1 MSNFMYTANGSRIS
15 NKQRI
20 IEGMADTNT
29 NSNTPTDFLNLAGN
43 LRLAGS
49 VRATNFYK
57 EDGTELQ
64 SVTVNKLALP
74 ENVYYVDKKL
84 GINQDK
90 PIVDFDV
97 KGKARV
103 LGELGVDG
111 SMGVS
116 GKFGVQGPAIFK
128 NTVTVED
135 EFITNKHTG
144 VRGNLGVGGDF
155 NARGLANFA
164 GPVTMENDF
173 VAGKSATI
181 GGNFSAQG
189 LGNFKGALTSEDD
202 FFANKSATVG
212 GNFNT
217 KGTSNFVGK
226 VTAEDDFAV
235 NKNAFI
241 TGNSNVGGDITFN
254 GANKWIIH
262 TPDDNRRVM
271 YMAPGNDKG
280 EWMWDKQ
287 TQFYNNG
294 NVQLSGGLMLGTQNI
309 EHSDAGD
316 GAFYRA
322 DGQLQIATDDLIR
335 LRHVGTKQTGIQFD
349 VRGDKDKPGDIQN
362 PNGQTKISRWGIMF
376 GGDNNGREVNSAQIS
391 AGALEPDS
399 LNIVGM
405 SKDKEK
411 SSRRV
416 DMFAEGGFRLNGSM
430 FANAPASDANGQ
442 QIVIGNVNESNL
454 RLGRHADYSW
464 IQSHAGKPLRINPL
478 GNQVIMNPDTGFCV
492 GSTCLTEAALQKL
505 MTPATSSTSTNKL
518 SENMYYEE
526 DAEIYINVYDAIAKS
541 VIAKSGSPAGWD
553 DGSFKT
559 NPWNGRQLLKIGNK
573 NAFPNG
579 LLVNVSDGKNVIWIS
594 VLSDRFESFDVYT
607 SDGKSLGNFTSG
619 FRLTNRINPNGS
631 TISDNPNFHTWMPIP
646 VPGPGKYVICGGNKK
661 NDGGNDCWIS
671 GIAFSTNPWAHAMNS
686 AVAYH
691 WLVNEGTPNP
701 TLVSQNDR
709 GDNNVRL
716 DKGKAYTLMVPVV
729 KSGKDKMLYFVL
741 NTLITNAKISVND
754 KPVDNLQRTNNNP
767 FAKFFNSVI
776 YNNQPFNYFV
786 STKVPADLVQASG
799 FLKVTVDLT
808 GLNND
813 INFREIGTI
822 DMA

>member
-20 IEGMADTNT
+20 IEGMTDTNT
-29 NSNTPTDFLNLAGN
+29 NAPTDFLNLAGN

-90 PIVDFDV
+90 PTVDFDV

-116 GKFGVQGPAIFK
+116 GKFGVKGPAIFK
-128 NTVTVED
+128 NTITVED
-135 EFITNKHTG
+135 EFIANKHAG
-144 VRGNLGVGGDF
+144 VRGNFGVGGDF
-155 NARGLANFA
+155 NARGIANFK
-164 GPVTMENDF
+164 GPVTMEDD
-173 VAGKSATI
+173 VM
-181 GGNFSAQG
+181 GNK
-189 LGNFKGALTSEDD
+189 NI
-202 FFANKSATVG
+202 TVG
-212 GNFNT
+212 GAFNAQGSALF
-217 KGTSNFVGK
+217 KGL
-226 VTAEDDFAV
+226 VTAEDELVVGKSAV
-235 NKNAFI
+235 FGGKLNLSNA
-241 TGNSNVGGDITFN
+241 
-254 GANKWIIH
+254 
-262 TPDDNRRVM
+262 
-271 YMAPGNDKG
+271 
-280 EWMWDKQ
+280 
-287 TQFYNNG
+287 
-294 NVQLSGGLMLGTQNI
+294 LLLGTENI
-309 EHSDAGD
+309 EHPDVGD

-349 VRGDKDKPGDIQN
+349 VRGDKPGDIQN

-376 GGDNNGREVNSAQIS
+376 GGDNNDREINSAQIS

-416 DMFAEGGFRLNGSM
+416 DMFAEGGFKLNGSM
-430 FANAPASDANGQ
+430 YANVPTSDANGQ
-442 QIVIGNVNESNL
+442 QIVIGNINESNL

-464 IQSHAGKPLRINPL
+464 IQSHAGKPLKLNPL

-492 GSTCLTEAALQKL
+492 GSTCLTEAGLQKL
-505 MTPATSSTSTNKL
+505 LTPAPTTSSTSSNKADYML
-518 SENMYYEE
+518 YNFQ
-526 DAEIYINVYDAIAKS
+526 DAIIYQNVYEALMFGLIG
-541 VIAKSGSPAGWD
+541 KSGSPTGWD
-553 DGSFKT
+553 ETTFKT
-559 NPWNGRQLLKIGNK
+559 NQWQGRQLLRIGSK

-579 LLVNVSDGKNVIWIS
+579 LLVNVPQGKSVIWLM
-594 VLSDRFESFDVYT
+594 VLSDRWESFEVYT
-607 SDGKSLGNFTSG
+607 KDGKSLGNFTSG
-619 FRLTNRINPNGS
+619 FRLSNRFNPDGTTFSSNA
-631 TISDNPNFHTWMPIP
+631 NFHTWMPIP
-646 VPGPGKYVICGGNKK
+646 VPGPGQYVICGGNKK

-671 GIAFSTNPWAHAMNS
+671 GFALSSNPWAHAMNS

-701 TLVSQNDR
+701 TWVNQNDR
-709 GDNNVRL
+709 GDNQARL
-716 DKGKAYTLMVPVV
+716 DKGKTYTLMVPVV
-729 KSGKDKMLYFVL
+729 KSDKDKLLYWVL
-741 NTLITNAKISVND
+741 NDSNADGKISVND
-754 KPVDNLQRTNNNP
+754 KPVDKLSTTNNNNP
-767 FAKFFNSVI
+767 FAKFFNA
-776 YNNQPFNYFV
+776 QPINTFV
-786 STKVPADLVQASG
+786 STKVPADLVPASG

-808 GLNND
+808 GINTD

-822 DMA
+822 DMP